1 MSVTVELNLSDAIA
15 AKARAKGLLDPQ
27 TLTRLIER
35 ELADESESRNF
46 FQMARDLRSIPGE
59 PTTLNEIQEV
69 VDEVRSERA
78 ARETGR

>member
-35 ELADESESRNF
+35 ELAKESESGNF
-46 FQMARDLRSIPGE
+46 FQMARELHSHPGE
-59 PTTLNEIQEV
+59 PMALNEIQEI

-78 ARETGR
+78 ARETGC